1 MMANSMTGFGRGE
14 YTEDNYSFI
23 VDVRSV
29 NHRYCD
35 FSVRLPKS
43 LLGLEDRIREY
54 ASSKISRGKVDI
66 FVNYDSFGQDVDIKI
81 DANLTKSYINCL
93 KVIKDEFGIN
103 DDISLSL
110 LTRFSDIFKIEK
122 IEKEEDEIWRI
133 LKTALEMAF
142 EELNNMK
149 EREGQRLA
157 EDIKMKLNDIKNVI
171 DVIDNKADSFVKEYM
186 VKLRERILEL
196 TQGVALDESRLMT
209 EIAIMADKSSI
220 DEEIVRLRSHVAEFE
235 KTLDSKSSIGR
246 KLDFIV
252 QEMNREVN
260 TIGSKATDIDIINN
274 VVNLKTQIEKIR
286 EQIQNIE

>member
-14 YTEDNYSFI
+14 YAEDNYSFI

-29 NHRYCD
+29 NHRYSD

-43 LLGLEDRIREY
+43 LLGLEDKVREY
-54 ASSKISRGKVDI
+54 ASSQIGRGKVDI

-81 DANLTKSYINCL
+81 DTNLTKSYINCL

-110 LTRFSDIFKIEK
+110 LTRFSDIFKVEK
-122 IEKEEDEIWRI
+122 VEKEEDEIWNI
-133 LKTALEMAF
+133 LKIALEKAF
-142 EELNNMK
+142 EELHNMK
-149 EREGQRLA
+149 EREGYRLS
-157 EDIKMKLNDIKNVI
+157 EDIKIKLYDIRNII
-171 DVIDNKADSFVKEYM
+171 DEIDDKADSVVEEYM
-186 VKLRERILEL
+186 AKLRERISEL
-196 TQGVALDESRLMT
+196 TQGVAVDESRLIT

-235 KTLDSKSSIGR
+235 KTLDSQSSIGR

>member
-1 MMANSMTGFGRGE
+1 MMAYSMTGFGRGE

-29 NHRYCD
+29 NHRYSD

-43 LLGLEDRIREY
+43 LLGLEDKIREY
-54 ASSKISRGKVDI
+54 ASSQIGRGKVDI

-103 DDISLSL
+103 DEISLSL

-122 IEKEEDEIWRI
+122 VEKEEDEIWSI
-133 LKTALEMAF
+133 LKVALKMAF

-157 EDIKMKLNDIKNVI
+157 EDIKLKLHDIRNII
-171 DVIDNKADSFVKEYM
+171 DEIDNKADSFVKEYM
-186 VKLRERILEL
+186 VKLKERILEL
-196 TQGVALDESRLMT
+196 TQSVALDESRLMT

>member
-1 MMANSMTGFGRGE
+1 MMAYSMTGFGRGE

-29 NHRYCD
+29 NHRYSD

-43 LLGLEDRIREY
+43 LLGLEDKIREY
-54 ASSKISRGKVDI
+54 ASSQIGRGKVDI

-81 DANLTKSYINCL
+81 DTNLTKSYINCL

-110 LTRFSDIFKIEK
+110 LTRFSDIFKVEK
-122 IEKEEDEIWRI
+122 VEKEEDEIWNI
-133 LKTALEMAF
+133 LKVALKMAF

-157 EDIKMKLNDIKNVI
+157 EDIKIKLHDIRDII
-171 DVIDNKADSFVKEYM
+171 DEIDNKADSIVKEYM
-186 VKLRERILEL
+186 VKLKERILEL

>member
-14 YTEDNYSFI
+14 YAEDNYSFI

-29 NHRYCD
+29 NHRYSD

-43 LLGLEDRIREY
+43 LLGLEDKVREY
-54 ASSKISRGKVDI
+54 ASSQIGRGKVDI

-81 DANLTKSYINCL
+81 DTNLTKSYINCL

-110 LTRFSDIFKIEK
+110 LTRFSDIFKVEK
-122 IEKEEDEIWRI
+122 VEKEEDEIWNI
-133 LKTALEMAF
+133 LKIALEKAF
-142 EELNNMK
+142 EELHNMK
-149 EREGQRLA
+149 EREGYRLS
-157 EDIKMKLNDIKNVI
+157 EDIKMKLYDIRNII
-171 DVIDNKADSFVKEYM
+171 DEIDDKADSVVEEYM
-186 VKLRERILEL
+186 AKLRERISEL
-196 TQGVALDESRLMT
+196 TQGVAVDESRLIT

-235 KTLDSKSSIGR
+235 KTLDSQSSIGR

>member
-54 ASSKISRGKVDI
+54 ASSQISRGKVDI

-122 IEKEEDEIWRI
+122 IEKEEDEIWNI
-133 LKTALEMAF
+133 LKTALEKAF
-142 EELNNMK
+142 EELRNMK

-157 EDIKMKLNDIKNVI
+157 EDIKMKLNDIKSVI
-171 DVIDNKADSFVKEYM
+171 DEIDNKADSFVKEYM

-196 TQGVALDESRLMT
+196 IQGVALDESRLMT

-220 DEEIVRLRSHVAEFE
+220 DEEVVRLRSHVAEFE
-235 KTLDSKSSIGR
+235 KTLDSKTSIGR

-274 VVNLKTQIEKIR
+274 VLNLKTQIEKIR